1 MPWRFKK
8 FRDSNSFW
16 EQRYAY
22 GGNSGKGSY
31 GEEAVA
37 KANLLNDLIR
47 NLNIKLVI
55 ELGSGDGHNASMYVV
70 EKYVGFDISKTAI
83 EHCSKVY
90 NHLNSH
96 SFIHLNGEYHNNIT
110 RVSEGLEPDEIMVIS
125 FDVIFHLIEEH
136 VFKNYMEQLVA
147 SNAHYAL
154 IYASN
159 YDKEG
164 SQPHVRHRNFVKP
177 MVAHGWK
184 TLPKF
189 TKTLDDKHLVLFS
202 KK

>member
-1 MPWRFKK
+1 MPWRYKK
-8 FRDSNSFW
+8 FRDSSSFW

-37 KANLLNDLIR
+37 KAKLLNDLIK

-55 ELGSGDGHNASMYVV
+55 ELGSGDGHNASLYEVDQ
-70 EKYVGFDISKTAI
+70 YVGFDISKTAVAN
-83 EHCSKVY
+83 CTRDYK
-90 NHLNSH
+90 HLNSH
-96 SFIHLNGEYHNNIT
+96 SFLHLNGEYHNHIA
-110 RVSEGLEPDEIMVIS
+110 RVNDGLKPEEILVIS

-136 VFKNYMEQLVA
+136 VFKNYMEQLAA
-147 SNAHYAL
+147 SNANYAL
-154 IYASN
+154 VYASN

-164 SQPHVRHRNFVKP
+164 AQPHVRHRNFVKP

-184 TLPKF
+184 ELPKF
-189 TKTLDDKHLVLFS
+189 TKTVEDKHLVLFS